1 MDPTPDLSEP
11 PAAEQPADFAP
22 HERTG
27 PPAIVFSERLAAA
40 LEVLMCSGFPTQ
52 LAVIVLLTSMGMRM
66 RLPDGALSGHFIF
79 ALTLIDTVL
88 LVGLVWFFLRA
99 HNESPYDVLF
109 GWRPLGREALF
120 GVLLIPLSF
129 LIVIGVLLTVQ
140 VVLPKL
146 HNVPRNPL
154 QDLAHTKIDAAI
166 FALVVM
172 IAGGVREEIQRGFVL
187 HRFERYLGGGL
198 VGLAIFS
205 LIFGLGHLE
214 QGYDVAVATAVLGA
228 YWGAIS

>member
-1 MDPTPDLSEP
+1 
-11 PAAEQPADFAP
+11 
-22 HERTG
+22 
-27 PPAIVFSERLAAA
+27 
-40 LEVLMCSGFPTQ
+40 
-52 LAVIVLLTSMGMRM
+52 
-66 RLPDGALSGHFIF
+66 
-79 ALTLIDTVL
+79 
-88 LVGLVWFFLRA
+88 
-99 HNESPYDVLF
+99 
-109 GWRPLGREALF
+109 
-120 GVLLIPLSF
+120 
-129 LIVIGVLLTVQ
+129 VLLTVQ

-228 YWGAIS
+228 YWGAIYLSRRSILGPMVGHAGFNLAQVLKFLTIG